1 MKLKAGLALLIVGAV
16 LTIVGLAGA
25 VSQFSGLLSR
35 TIDAPLGKP
44 GQGDDDTKQ
53 TSSLMFTS
61 AMAGTTGAV
70 MIAVGSALTLMGF
83 AKRRKPQVA
92 KFLDKPVK

>member
-1 MKLKAGLALLIVGAV
+1 MKLKAGLALLIVGVV
-16 LTIVGLAGA
+16 LTIVGLVGA
-25 VSQFSGLLSR
+25 FSQFSGLLSR

-44 GQGDDDTKQ
+44 GEGDDDTKQ
-53 TSSLMFTS
+53 TSSRMFTS
-61 AMAGTTGAV
+61 AMVGTAGAV
-70 MIAVGSALTLMGF
+70 MVAIGSTMTLMGM